1 MLPDL
6 VQTGLGTQA
15 QFLLPEHQYLLS
27 AEETPEPP
35 ELSGIKAAVDVGENS
50 MLQWQGFAA
59 AGLFLFKCKGEGQ
72 RIVSPT
78 VLHRP
83 V

>member
-35 ELSGIKAAVDVGENS
+35 ELSGIKAAVDVGENPV
-50 MLQWQGFAA
+50 LEWQGFTAP
-59 AGLFLFKCKGEGQ
+59 GLFLFQ
-72 RIVSPT
+72 RKSERQLIVSP
-78 VLHRP
+78 P
-83 V
+83 VFHCPV